1 MVFIGQ
7 QYIHKWDDQDSAR
20 APSSFKASREDGF
33 SALAVAGALAGE
45 NENRCGLGELS
56 ADANS
61 DPTPSLLSEDIADDM
76 VSLGMSKTIV
86 LFVGISARTSSV
98 AGGLRPP
105 EIVRQPSYVFVSP
118 LEPGRWNVPV
128 MVWY

>member
-1 MVFIGQ
+1 MPINGMTRTVCV
-7 QYIHKWDDQDSAR
+7 
-20 APSSFKASREDGF
+20 PSPFKASRADGVG
-33 SALAVAGALAGE
+33 ALAVAGALAGE
-45 NENRCGLGELS
+45 KEKRCGLGELS
-56 ADANS
+56 ADADS

-98 AGGLRPP
+98 ARRARPP
-105 EIVRQPSYVFVSP
+105 EIVRPPSCVFVSS

-128 MVWY
+128 MVWD